1 MQLKPIGY
9 IKSPVKQSKFG
20 GWQGLITEII
30 VDNNYIDGLE
40 GIDEYSHLIILYWL
54 DKVDKVKLKM
64 RPQGKKDVPE
74 VGIFACRCP
83 WRPNPI
89 GMTTVKV
96 IERNG
101 NVLKVKGLDVLD
113 GTPLIDIKPYTPPY
127 DAVEEMR
134 YPDWVNKLEY

>member
-9 IKSPVKQSKFG
+9 IKSPVKQAKFG
-20 GWQGLITEII
+20 GWQDLITE
-30 VDNNYIDGLE
+30 VVVNTEYLDGLE

-96 IERNG
+96 VERNG
-101 NVLKVKGLDVLD
+101 NILKSQRVGCI
-113 GTPLIDIKPYTPPY
+113 G
-127 DAVEEMR
+127 
-134 YPDWVNKLEY
+134 WNSSH

>member
-1 MQLKPIGY
+1 MELKPIGY
-9 IKSPVKQSKFG
+9 IKSPVTQSKFG
-20 GWQGLITEII
+20 GWKELVTEII
-30 VDNNYIDGLE
+30 VDASYGEGLE
-40 GIDEYSHLIILYWL
+40 GIDDYSHLIVLYWL

-96 IERNG
+96 MERAG
-101 NVLKVKGLDVLD
+101 NVLTVKGLDVLD
-113 GTPLIDIKPYTPPY
+113 GTPLIDIKPFTPPY
-127 DAVEEMR
+127 DSVEGIK
-134 YPDWVNKLEY
+134 YPDWVKRLEY